1 MKHCISQ
8 HLDDSLVTV
17 MTEDNELFASRLLA
31 LRKQRGWSQPTL
43 AKKVGT
49 SGAIIGRYERG
60 EITPSIGVARKLAET
75 LEVTLDYLVG
85 DNDLNGIQDKAMLNR
100 WQSLETLKPED
111 RERILYVIDSLMR
124 DAKTRQA
131 YHAGA

>member
-8 HLDDSLVTV
+8 HLNDSLVTV
-17 MTEDNELFASRLLA
+17 MAEDNEVFANRLLA

-60 EITPSIGVARKLAET
+60 EITPSIGVARKLAEA

-131 YHAGA
+131 YHAGT

>member
-1 MKHCISQ
+1 MKNSISQ
-8 HLDDSLVTV
+8 YLNDSLVMV
-17 MTEDNELFASRLLA
+17 MTEENEVFTGKLLA

-60 EITPSIGVARKLAET
+60 EITPSIGVARKLAEA

-85 DNDLNGIQDKAMLNR
+85 DNELNGIQDKAMLAR
-100 WQSLETLKPED
+100 WQSLEMLKTED
-111 RERILYVIDSLMR
+111 KERILYVVDSLMR

-131 YHAGA
+131 YQPHL

>member
-1 MKHCISQ
+1 MKHSISQ
-8 HLDDSLVTV
+8 HLNDSLVTV
-17 MTEDNELFASRLLA
+17 MTEENNVFANRLLA
-31 LRKQRGWSQPTL
+31 LRKQRGWSQPML

-60 EITPSIGVARKLAET
+60 EITPSIGVARKLAEV

-85 DNDLNGIQDKAMLNR
+85 DNELISIQDKAMLDR
-100 WQSLETLKPED
+100 WQSLEMLKPEE

-124 DAKTRQA
+124 DAKARQT
-131 YHAGA
+131 YQVHA

>member
-1 MKHCISQ
+1 MKHSISQ
-8 HLDDSLVTV
+8 HLNDSLVMV
-17 MTEDNELFASRLLA
+17 MAEDNEIFASRLLA

-60 EITPSIGVARKLAET
+60 EITPSIGVARKLSEA

-85 DNDLNGIQDKAMLNR
+85 DNELNGIQDKAMLNR
-100 WQSLETLKPED
+100 WQSLEALQSED

-124 DAKTRQA
+124 DAKARQA
-131 YHAGA
+131 YHTGV

>member
-1 MKHCISQ
+1 
-8 HLDDSLVTV
+8 
-17 MTEDNELFASRLLA
+17 MTEDNEVFASRLLA

-60 EITPSIGVARKLAET
+60 EITPSIGVARKLAEA

-85 DNDLNGIQDKAMLNR
+85 DNDLNSIRDKAMLNR
-100 WQSLETLKPED
+100 WQSLETLKPEE
-111 RERILYVIDSLMR
+111 RERILYVIDSLVR
-124 DAKTRQA
+124 DAKTRQT
-131 YHAGA
+131 YRAGA

>member
-1 MKHCISQ
+1 MKNSISQ
-8 HLDDSLVTV
+8 YLNDSLVMA
-17 MTEDNELFASRLLA
+17 MTEENEVFASKLLA

-43 AKKVGT
+43 AKMVGT

-60 EITPSIGVARKLAET
+60 EITPSIGVARKLVEA

-85 DNDLNGIQDKAMLNR
+85 DNELNGLQDKAMLAR
-100 WQSLETLKPED
+100 WQSLEMLKTED
-111 RERILYVIDSLMR
+111 KERILYVIDSLMR

-131 YHAGA
+131 YQPHL